1 VVGAPGT
8 PTAVTATA
16 GVGLA
21 TVHWT
26 APATD
31 NGAAI
36 TAYVV
41 TPFVGGVGRPPLTF
55 LSTATTQ
62 TITGLPSA
70 TTFVFRVAAT
80 NSRGT
85 GVTSAPSNAVTVT

>member
-1 VVGAPGT
+1 M
-8 PTAVTATA
+8 TATA
-16 GVGLA
+16 GIGKA

-36 TAYVV
+36 TSYVV
-41 TPFVGGVGRPPLTF
+41 TPFVNCVARTPQPF

-62 TITGLPSA
+62 TINGLASG
-70 TTFVFRVAAT
+70 TTFVVPRC
-80 NSRGT
+80 RDEQPRYRLR
-85 GVTSAPSNAVTVT
+85 SAPSNAVAVT